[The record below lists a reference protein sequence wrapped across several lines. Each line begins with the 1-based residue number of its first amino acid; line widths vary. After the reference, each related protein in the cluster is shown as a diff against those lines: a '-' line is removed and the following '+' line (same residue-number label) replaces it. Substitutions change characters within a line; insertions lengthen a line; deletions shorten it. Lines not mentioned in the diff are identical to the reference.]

1 MVIVFY
7 SKLAYMKNIF
17 KINEELQDMKLV
29 TINDYT
35 IEAKIE
41 PEMWHKFRRET
52 NWTVEQ
58 DEVLPF
64 EDELGDEI
72 QNQIMK
78 KTGKTE
84 EDVSIA
90 DVVFSFNNST
100 LLQMLEK
107 RAQALKFLDF
117 ERSTEIEYEMT
128 EYKDKNFQKL
138 TVPNRAFITFKY
150 HSAFLDAINISEEQ
164 RGNKGFTYRG

>member
-1 MVIVFY
+1 
-7 SKLAYMKNIF
+7 
-17 KINEELQDMKLV
+17 MKLV

-35 IEAKIE
+35 IEAKIK